1 MNESFSFEPTGN
13 LDRTN
18 KFIVMDLLEN
28 LRNKGKTILIVTH
41 DLDLLS
47 RFDVVFD
54 LDKIN
59 RSYI

>member
-47 RFDVVFD
+47 RFDVVFE